1 MTGMNAFRERPVAEA
16 GGIAPGLQWRGPA
29 TDILLLDEPATF
41 LDMARQL
48 KVLQLLHKLNRRK
61 GARSSWPSTT

>member
-29 TDILLLDEPATF
+29 DGHSVA
-41 LDMARQL
+41 
-48 KVLQLLHKLNRRK
+48 
-61 GARSSWPSTT
+61 